1 MKKILTSVILAS
13 GMVLCASSA
22 KAANDYNLTPEIA
35 SAYFEVVDGIAQKH
49 NNYLLKAGNEMD
61 GDGFDANFWDARLV
75 DFNGDKVPELFFIY
89 DSNEY
94 VNHFKI
100 EDSIT
105 PTNQY
110 QVWGWNGS
118 NAYQIA
124 CENIKSIADTGV
136 IDVTLLGLLNEDGRT
151 YIPFMTHAGDV
162 DGLKI
167 IEFYTL
173 INGVWKSAPEKT
185 LYGEASINEYGDF
198 ITLNPTIGGKS
209 VSQTQFNNR
218 WLDVKEK
225 TLDIWRDKWEDNGY
239 YTYVYQK
246 FIDFANEVNL
256 PIELT
261 SNVETVL
268 VDGSSVQI
276 QAYNVGNTNY
286 MRLRD
291 IAAIMKNTQKPFD
304 VQWLFNQI
312 IVIKDTLYSGDKNN
326 AIYQSGVAT
335 KTIGRIF
342 YMTSDEYLESLA
354 YDEIMSEWFV
364 ESRALK
370 INNENYVKLRDI
382 AKCINFGVD
391 WDSNTKT
398 VIIDSSKNYS
408 A

>member
-61 GDGFDANFWDARLV
+61 GDGFDTNFWDARLV
-75 DFNGDKVPELFFIY
+75 DFDGDKVPELFFIY

-173 INGVWKSAPEKT
+173 INGVW
-185 LYGEASINEYGDF
+185 
-198 ITLNPTIGGKS
+198 
-209 VSQTQFNNR
+209 
-218 WLDVKEK
+218 
-225 TLDIWRDKWEDNGY
+225 
-239 YTYVYQK
+239 
-246 FIDFANEVNL
+246 
-256 PIELT
+256 
-261 SNVETVL
+261 
-268 VDGSSVQI
+268 
-276 QAYNVGNTNY
+276 
-286 MRLRD
+286 
-291 IAAIMKNTQKPFD
+291 
-304 VQWLFNQI
+304 
-312 IVIKDTLYSGDKNN
+312 
-326 AIYQSGVAT
+326 
-335 KTIGRIF
+335 
-342 YMTSDEYLESLA
+342 
-354 YDEIMSEWFV
+354 
-364 ESRALK
+364 
-370 INNENYVKLRDI
+370 
-382 AKCINFGVD
+382 
-391 WDSNTKT
+391 
-398 VIIDSSKNYS
+398 
-408 A
+408 